1 MIRILSAV
9 AAAAALIALP
19 ASAQSIRISTVGKT
33 PEQLHSEIVKA
44 AWKVC
49 AMATIDETFR
59 VDAMS
64 QCARDTIK
72 ATVAQTP
79 ALAGIQATKVATR

>member
-1 MIRILSAV
+1 MIRIVSVVAV
-9 AAAAALIALP
+9 ATTLIALP
-19 ASAQSIRISTVGKT
+19 ASAQSIHISTVGKT
-33 PEQLHSEIVKA
+33 PEQLHAEVVKA

-64 QCARDTIK
+64 RCARDTIK
-72 ATVAQTP
+72 ATVAQSP